1 METELKSN
9 KEKILLVGPYP
20 PPFGGVSSH
29 LYELN
34 RSFRDSNS
42 KYNFF
47 ILQFDSTNE
56 TNINKD
62 VAIFKRST
70 SFKIGFVKKILQ
82 SPEKFIV
89 SITLLMANIA
99 KSFSLYVGSY
109 IKSFHIIDLVDK
121 HKINKV
127 VVYTTRIGAVIP
139 FIKLFRPD
147 LDIFYCIYA
156 DPYKNPGF
164 YRKHRSWYRRAVNKS
179 KKVFSSSC
187 YCADGYG
194 NFTKS
199 VNPHVIYVGVDL
211 ERFHVMNS
219 ALARKKLSLT
229 ERPTILFL
237 GRMEPEMGAD
247 NALKIAKTILSKKA
261 DINFIIAGAEGSLTK
276 SIFDAVS
283 EFDGRLIVK
292 SNLPKDDIPY
302 YYGACTI
309 SIAPTLG
316 LHACMGVSIKEAMAS
331 GRPTIASDSG
341 GIPEAIRNNIDG
353 LVVPLKDGNIDNDE
367 FSNLILNLLSDE
379 EKIKEFSNNARIRCE
394 EIFSVNATAE
404 KYLKLFEDN

>member
-1 METELKSN
+1 MNNNETT
-9 KEKILLVGPYP
+9 LLVGPYP

-29 LYELN
+29 LFELN
-34 RSFRDSNS
+34 NSFKNTRY
-42 KYNFF
+42 KPC
-47 ILQFDSTNE
+47 ILQFDSKTE
-56 TNINKD
+56 DIITDEIT
-62 VAIFKRST
+62 IFKRDT
-70 SFKIGFVKKILQ
+70 SAKFSFLKIFFRQPIKVLISIL
-82 SPEKFIV
+82 F
-89 SITLLMANIA
+89 LLMQA
-99 KSFSLYVGSY
+99 
-109 IKSFHIIDLVDK
+109 IKSPKLYIGSFLKALHVIEITDYKKLDR
-121 HKINKV
+121 V
-127 VVYTTRIGAVIP
+127 VVYTTRIGALIP
-139 FIKLFRPD
+139 FVKLLRPN
-147 LDIFYCIYA
+147 LKLYYCIYA
-156 DPYKNPGF
+156 DPFKNPNF
-164 YRKHRSWYRRAVNKS
+164 YKKHKYWYRKAVEKCD
-179 KKVFSSSC
+179 KVFSSSC
-187 YCADGYG
+187 YCSSSYG

-211 ERFHVMNS
+211 ERFHVMDS

-247 NALKIAKTILSKKA
+247 NALKIAKTILSKKG